1 MRVEMGILSF
11 CLAGATGC
19 AVQDVAT
26 AESKKGKRR
35 FSVQREGEIVALFFS
50 DDGDFAFRLPQANNP
65 TLSAVRRLHLS

>member
-19 AVQDVAT
+19 AVQDVST

-35 FSVQREGEIVALFFS
+35 FSVQREGEIVALFFLMMAILLS
-50 DDGDFAFRLPQANNP
+50 VCRRP
-65 TLSAVRRLHLS
+65 TIPPFQL